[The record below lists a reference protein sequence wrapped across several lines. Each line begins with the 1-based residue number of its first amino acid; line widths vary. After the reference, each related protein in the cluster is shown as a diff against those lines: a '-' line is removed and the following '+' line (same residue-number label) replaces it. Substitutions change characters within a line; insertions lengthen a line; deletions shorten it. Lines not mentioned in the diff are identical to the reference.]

1 MLISHYP
8 DDACGYMLIGMSCY
22 TNERWKDAL
31 YYFKIAFTLDADCD
45 ILAFIIDIE
54 NELKDYIGLQQ
65 YCSIRNCVNNESK
78 PFKSNVNQKD
88 ICSIF

>member
-1 MLISHYP
+1 MFK
-8 DDACGYMLIGMSCY
+8 
-22 TNERWKDAL
+22 N
-31 YYFKIAFTLDADCD
+31 YFKIAFTLDADCD

-54 NELKDYIGLQQ
+54 NELQDYIGLQQ
-65 YCSIRNCVNNESK
+65 YCSIRNCVNNKSK